1 MPWTLYRYI
10 LRELLKVLVLT
21 TAVMVVVLSFGAAIG
36 PMSDGLL
43 GPVSLI
49 KFVLYT
55 IPTVLGFALPF
66 AGAFSAT
73 VVFHTMTKDNEVLA
87 CRAGGMS
94 YSRIFAPV
102 VALGLVLMLVLLLLS
117 NTIVPGFWKAAKRTV
132 EGDVLGILVSQLN
145 QSRPYEFGDGLVLY
159 ADAAE
164 MREPPPGS
172 SAGGLKAE
180 QLIVMTDIAVGTID
194 RQTGQVTSD
203 TTASHASALLVRDAL
218 GKSYISLKLINPI
231 HLNVEGDELQ
241 SDIGQSDVAE
251 TSQPIEL
258 PNPIEDEAVFFTFED
273 LMRLKRR
280 PHDFDM
286 VRSAQA
292 DLAAAVSRQQLTHL
306 IRRALTDE
314 GRGDGFVRLKG
325 GLRNEYYRL
334 SARDVELDDGV
345 LVLTGDDAYPV
356 VVERFDNAE
365 LNGEAVRKFDAHLA
379 HVEIKTGQFDR
390 EPEVTVTLKRT
401 EDRFVRVLSLIG
413 EDLAT
418 EKDEQVIGPMRY
430 TERVLGVDPATLS
443 AEQLNDWSQREQIKD
458 AEGVRQ
464 ARAWLRFRI
473 IQLKYMID
481 AELYARLA
489 TALAT
494 PLLLLLGTLLAVRLR
509 DKLPLVV
516 FFWAFVLAIVTLV
529 MIHTGQS
536 MAERITIEQVQAG
549 RGLDRAIGVAVLWG
563 GNVALLLVN
572 ARLYL
577 RIARN

>member
-1 MPWTLYRYI
+1 
-10 LRELLKVLVLT
+10 
-21 TAVMVVVLSFGAAIG
+21 
-36 PMSDGLL
+36 
-43 GPVSLI
+43 
-49 KFVLYT
+49 
-55 IPTVLGFALPF
+55 
-66 AGAFSAT
+66 
-73 VVFHTMTKDNEVLA
+73 
-87 CRAGGMS
+87 
-94 YSRIFAPV
+94 
-102 VALGLVLMLVLLLLS
+102 
-117 NTIVPGFWKAAKRTV
+117 
-132 EGDVLGILVSQLN
+132 
-145 QSRPYEFGDGLVLY
+145 
-159 ADAAE
+159 
-164 MREPPPGS
+164 
-172 SAGGLKAE
+172 
-180 QLIVMTDIAVGTID
+180 
-194 RQTGQVTSD
+194 
-203 TTASHASALLVRDAL
+203 
-218 GKSYISLKLINPI
+218 
-231 HLNVEGDELQ
+231 
-241 SDIGQSDVAE
+241 
-251 TSQPIEL
+251 
-258 PNPIEDEAVFFTFED
+258 
-273 LMRLKRR
+273 MRLKRR

>member
-102 VALGLVLMLVLLLLS
+102 VALGLVLMVVLLLLS
-117 NTIVPGFWKAAKRTV
+117 NTIVPGFWKSAKRTV

-145 QSRPYEFGDGLVLY
+145 QNRPYMFGDGLVLY

-164 MREPPPGS
+164 MRDPPTGS
-172 SAGGLKAE
+172 SAGGLRAE
-180 QLIVMTDIAVGTID
+180 QLIVMTGVAVGEID
-194 RQTGQVTSD
+194 KASGKVSKD
-203 TTASHASALLVRDAL
+203 TTASTASALLVRDAF
-218 GKSYISLKLINPI
+218 GKSYITLKLVNPVYI
-231 HLNVEGDELQ
+231 NVEGDKLQ
-241 SDIGQSDVAE
+241 RDIGQSEVAE
-251 TSQPIEL
+251 TNQPIEL
-258 PNPIEDEAVFFTFED
+258 PNPIEDEAVFFTFQD
-273 LMRLKRR
+273 LMRLKQR

-286 VRSAQA
+286 VRSAQS

-306 IRRALTDE
+306 IQQALGDSAS
-314 GRGDGFVRLKG
+314 GRGFVRLKS
-325 GLRNEYYRL
+325 GLNNEYYRL
-334 SARDVELDDGV
+334 SARGVEPIEGG
-345 LVLTGDDAYPV
+345 LVLTGDDAFPV
-356 VVERFDNAE
+356 TLERFDN
-365 LNGEAVRKFDAHLA
+365 EALQGDAIRKFDAHLA
-379 HVEIKTGQFDR
+379 QVDVSTEEFER
-390 EPEVTVTLKRT
+390 EPVVTVTLKRT
-401 EDRFVRVLSLIG
+401 DDRFVRVLSLTG

-443 AEQLNDWSQREQIKD
+443 AEQLNDWSQREQMKD

-509 DKLPLVV
+509 DQLPLVV